1 MIDSEIFSI
10 ITLIIMLIGLGY
22 VYLTLQDCGVILD
35 RMKENC
41 KSMMKA
47 CDSATSDLGELD
59 EIQKDLKRRNKKTK
73 VK

>member
-47 CDSATSDLGELD
+47 CSRISSDLGELD

>member
-10 ITLIIMLIGLGY
+10 ITLTIILIGLGY

-35 RMKENC
+35 RMKRNC
-41 KSMMKA
+41 KTMMKV

>member
-10 ITLIIMLIGLGY
+10 ITLTIILIGLGY
-22 VYLTLQDCGVILD
+22 IYLTLQDCCVILY

-59 EIQKDLKRRNKKTK
+59 EIQKDLKRRNKKRK